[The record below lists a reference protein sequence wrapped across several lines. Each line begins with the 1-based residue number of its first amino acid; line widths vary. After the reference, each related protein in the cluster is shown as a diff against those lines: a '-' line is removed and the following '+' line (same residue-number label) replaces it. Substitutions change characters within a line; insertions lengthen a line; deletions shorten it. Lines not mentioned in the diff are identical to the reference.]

1 MREGREEGREEGGGE
16 DAASV
21 VTFLSDGRG
30 RGEGGQVWSH
40 AWRDVGSVVEYS
52 IEYQFIIN

>member
-1 MREGREEGREEGGGE
+1 MQQAPPLRRR
-16 DAASV
+16 DV
-21 VTFLSDGRG
+21 LVGRG